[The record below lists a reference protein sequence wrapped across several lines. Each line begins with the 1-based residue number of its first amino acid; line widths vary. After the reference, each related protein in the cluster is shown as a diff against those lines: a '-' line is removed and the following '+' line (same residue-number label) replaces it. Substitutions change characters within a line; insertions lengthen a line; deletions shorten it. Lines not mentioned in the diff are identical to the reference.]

1 MSDWRTGGQDPHT
14 YGDNMARFRYR
25 MQNILNVKE
34 KLETQAKNEFAIAA
48 AKEREEEAKLNAL
61 IERRDGYE
69 AELKRLV
76 ESALDVGSI
85 KEAEDALEVIKYH
98 VTVQRLNL
106 AAARQEL
113 EVARAKLTAAMQD
126 RKMHELLKEKQFEE
140 FKAEE
145 AAKESKEIDE
155 IVSYRHGLNDDD

>member
-1 MSDWRTGGQDPHT
+1 
-14 YGDNMARFRYR
+14 

-155 IVSYRHGLNDDD
+155 LVSYRFGAAEED

>member
-1 MSDWRTGGQDPHT
+1 
-14 YGDNMARFRYR
+14 MARFRYR

-48 AKEREEEAKLNAL
+48 AREREEEQKLIAL
-61 IERRDGYE
+61 QERRDGFE
-69 AELKRLV
+69 AHLKELV
-76 ESALDVGSI
+76 AEELDVARI

-98 VTVQRLNL
+98 VRTQQLNL

-113 EVARAKLTAAMQD
+113 EVARARLTAAMQD
-126 RKMHELLKEKQFEE
+126 RKTHERLKEKQFEQ
-140 FKAEE
+140 FRAEE

-155 IVSYRHGLNDDD
+155 IVSYRHGLQ

>member
-1 MSDWRTGGQDPHT
+1 
-14 YGDNMARFRYR
+14 MARFRYR

-48 AKEREEEAKLNAL
+48 AKEREEEEKLNAL
-61 IERRDGYE
+61 FIRRDGYE
-69 AELKRLV
+69 AELKGLCGS
-76 ESALDVGSI
+76 ELNILSI

-98 VTVQRLNL
+98 IQQQQLAL

-113 EVARAKLTAAMQD
+113 EVARQKLTVAMQD
-126 RKMHELLKEKQFEE
+126 RKTHERLKEKQFEA
-140 FKAEE
+140 FVAEE

-155 IVSYRHGLNDDD
+155 LVSYRFGSMQEG

>member
-1 MSDWRTGGQDPHT
+1 
-14 YGDNMARFRYR
+14 MARFRYR

-48 AKEREEEAKLNAL
+48 AKEREEEEKLNAL
-61 IERRDGYE
+61 IARRDGFE
-69 AELKRLV
+69 ADLKRLV
-76 ESALDVGSI
+76 ESELDVGSI

-98 VTVQRLNL
+98 VTQQRLNL

-113 EVARAKLTAAMQD
+113 EVARSKLTAAMQD

-155 IVSYRHGLNDDD
+155 LVSYRFGSADED

>member
-1 MSDWRTGGQDPHT
+1 MP
-14 YGDNMARFRYR
+14 RFRYR

-48 AKEREEEAKLNAL
+48 AKEREEEEKLNAL
-61 IERRDGYE
+61 NERRNGYE
-69 AELKRLV
+69 AQLKGLV
-76 ESALDVGSI
+76 EDKLKVTDI
-85 KEAEDALEVIKYH
+85 KEAEDALEIIKYH
-98 VTVQRLNL
+98 VRVQELNL

-126 RKMHELLKEKQFEE
+126 RKTHEKLKEKQFEQ

-155 IVSYRHGLNDDD
+155 LVSYRHGRQ

>member
-1 MSDWRTGGQDPHT
+1 
-14 YGDNMARFRYR
+14 MARFRYR

-48 AKEREEEAKLNAL
+48 AREREEEEKYNAL
-61 IERRDGYE
+61 LQRRALFE
-69 AELKRLV
+69 AELKRLC
-76 ESALDVGSI
+76 ESDLDVFTI
-85 KEAEDALEVIKYH
+85 QEAENALEVIKYH
-98 VTVQRLNL
+98 VAQQQLVL

-113 EVARAKLTAAMQD
+113 EVARQKLTAAMQD
-126 RKMHELLKEKQFEE
+126 RKTHEKLKEKQFEE

-155 IVSYRHGLNDDD
+155 LVSYRFGSEE

>member
-1 MSDWRTGGQDPHT
+1 
-14 YGDNMARFRYR
+14 

-48 AKEREEEAKLNAL
+48 AKEREEEEKLNAV
-61 IERRDGYE
+61 IARRDERERALKELASADSLDIREITE
-69 AELKRLV
+69 AEN
-76 ESALDVGSI
+76 
-85 KEAEDALEVIKYH
+85 ALEVMKYH
-98 VTVQRLNL
+98 VSQQRLNL

-113 EVARAKLTAAMQD
+113 EVARDKLTAAMQD
-126 RKMHELLKEKQFEE
+126 RKTHEKLKENQFEQ

-155 IVSYRHGLNDDD
+155 IVSYRHGVS

>member
-1 MSDWRTGGQDPHT
+1 
-14 YGDNMARFRYR
+14 

-48 AKEREEEAKLNAL
+48 AKEREEEEKLNAL
-61 IERRDGYE
+61 CVRRDEKE
-69 AELKRLV
+69 AELKALV
-76 ESALDVGSI
+76 ETDLDVRAI
-85 KEAEDALEVIKYH
+85 KEAEDGLEVIKYY
-98 VTVQRLNL
+98 VTMQRLNL

-113 EVARAKLTAAMQD
+113 EVARDKLTAAMQD
-126 RKMHELLKEKQFEE
+126 RKTHEKLKEKQFDQ

-155 IVSYRHGLNDDD
+155 LVSYRHGSQ

>member
-1 MSDWRTGGQDPHT
+1 
-14 YGDNMARFRYR
+14 

-48 AKEREEEAKLNAL
+48 AHEREEEEKLAVLNG
-61 IERRDGYE
+61 RRDEFE
-69 AELKRLV
+69 AHLKEL
-76 ESALDVGSI
+76 VGSDLNVNEI

-98 VTVQRLNL
+98 VRIQELNL

-113 EVARAKLTAAMQD
+113 EVARQKLTAAMQE
-126 RKMHELLKEKQFEE
+126 RKTHERLKEKQFEQ
-140 FKAEE
+140 FVAEE

-155 IVSYRHGLNDDD
+155 LVSYRHGMS

>member
-1 MSDWRTGGQDPHT
+1 
-14 YGDNMARFRYR
+14 MARFRYR

-48 AKEREEEAKLNAL
+48 AHEREEEEKLNAL
-61 IERRDGYE
+61 KARRDGYE
-69 AELKRLV
+69 ADLKKLCEQELNV
-76 ESALDVGSI
+76 TAI
-85 KEAEDALEVIKYH
+85 KEAEDALEIIKYH
-98 VTVQRLNL
+98 ARMQELNL

-113 EVARAKLTAAMQD
+113 EVARSKLTAAMQD
-126 RKMHELLKEKQFEE
+126 RKTHEKLKEKQFEE

-155 IVSYRHGLNDDD
+155 LVSYRFGAL